1 MIVLDASAVV
11 ELVLWTERGHRVGD
25 AIARDRSLH
34 VPELMVA
41 EVGSVLRRLVAQ
53 GVVSEAMGAD
63 HLESVRQMPAEGYG
77 HDVLMG
83 RAFELCHNL
92 TMYDAVYVALAES
105 LAATLLTF
113 DSRLAGAPGHRADI
127 VVP

>member
-53 GVVSEAMGAD
+53 
-63 HLESVRQMPAEGYG
+63 G